1 MPQPSKAEITLL
13 HSKIVERYAHFLAR
27 PEERLRFLRHTLALL
42 SESSQRLDEFVARH
56 PSIERSRL
64 FRPYYVS
71 LLDLLLYR
79 LIVRELGRVLPS
91 SAGERLKLLRQ
102 HKAPLAARVYFGFYQ
117 ARHAF
122 HAAFV
127 LTVAVSLFGAYTAT
141 AWSARRVNSYLS
153 KRFERRVLATDPASS
168 NTALAGAVNHLRDYQ
183 PEKVW
188 LVERKDGY
196 ERYSNGGRII
206 TEFETVNRPR
216 GFVALPRDADLSN
229 VKVATSDAEVRR
241 DPVGIVYH
249 TSESDMLPFTPDQND
264 SIEARS
270 RGLLAYVRRHKSY
283 NYLIDRFGQ
292 IYRVVRDE
300 DAAHHAGNS
309 VWADERNLYVGLNES
324 FIGVCFETSMSAG
337 TKEEQLTEAQ
347 VVAGRLLTQIIRSRH
362 QIDDANCVTHGLVSV
377 NPSNMLICFHHDWT
391 RNFPF
396 EAMGISDKYKVAP
409 ASVSHFGFTYDD
421 EVVAKLGGALWSGVM
436 VAEDEFNARAE
447 RERTTP
453 EKLRARMRERFRAQM
468 NLSHKFRGEQPREGQ
483 LSREQGQSAEE
494 SDQLLQGRTD

>member
-1 MPQPSKAEITLL
+1 MPLPSKAEITLL

-27 PEERLRFLRHTLALL
+27 PEERLRFLRHTLALQA
-42 SESSQRLDEFVARH
+42 ESRQRFDEFIARH

-64 FRPYYVS
+64 YQRNYAR

-102 HKAPLAARVYFGFYQ
+102 HKAPAAARVYFSFYRV
-117 ARHAF
+117 RHVI
-122 HAAFV
+122 HAALV
-127 LTVAVSLFGAYTAT
+127 VTLCVTLFGAYTAT
-141 AWSARRVNSYLS
+141 AWSARRAHSYLS
-153 KRFERRVLATDPASS
+153 KRFERRVLATDSASS
-168 NTALAGAVNHLRDYQ
+168 NTALAGAVDHLRDYR

-188 LVERKDGY
+188 LVERKDHY

-206 TEFETVNRPR
+206 TEFETENRAR
-216 GFVALPRDADLSN
+216 GYVAIPRDADLAQ
-229 VKVATSDAEVRR
+229 VKVADADSKVRR
-241 DPVGIVYH
+241 YPVGIVYH

-270 RGLLAYVRRHKSY
+270 RGLLEYVRRHKSY

-292 IYRVVRDE
+292 IYRVVRDG

-309 VWADERNLYVGLNES
+309 VWADRENLYVGLNES

-337 TKEEQLTEAQ
+337 SKEEQLTEAQ
-347 VVAGRLLTQIIRSRH
+347 VVAGRLLTQIVRSRH

-377 NPSNMLICFHHDWT
+377 NPSNMLIAFHHDWA

-421 EVVAKLGGALWSGVM
+421 EIIAKLGGALWSGVM
-436 VAEDEFNARAE
+436 AAEDEFNARAASG
-447 RERTTP
+447 RTTT
-453 EKLRARMRERFRAQM
+453 EELRELMRARFREQM
-468 NLSHKFRGEQPREGQ
+468 NLSKRFRGEQPGEGE
-483 LSREQGQSAEE
+483 LSREQSQSAEE
-494 SDQLLQGRTD
+494 SDQLLRSSAD